1 MMHRDGPERR
11 DAGKRKTYEAVIIG
25 GEKRMKW
32 KVKKKNPHSQTQ
44 CPFFFRVRD
53 EQRPLQMTT
62 VVLSAL

>member
-32 KVKKKNPHSQTQ
+32 KVKKKTPTPRRSV
-44 CPFFFRVRD
+44 PFFLEFV
-53 EQRPLQMTT
+53 MSN
-62 VVLSAL
+62 VLCR